1 MDRQQHKAAAMVGG
15 LKVEFKWDQQQNGRA
30 SEMFFFPS
38 SSSSCTYVVVYS
50 KLAFLERTSA
60 LAAIVGGFL

>member
-30 SEMFFFPS
+30 SEMFFFPFFFLKLYVCS
-38 SSSSCTYVVVYS
+38 S
-50 KLAFLERTSA
+50 L
-60 LAAIVGGFL
+60 

>member
-30 SEMFFFPS
+30 SEMFFSLLLPQA
-38 SSSSCTYVVVYS
+38 V
-50 KLAFLERTSA
+50 RM
-60 LAAIVGGFL
+60 